1 MKLVDYTKAE
11 DGSLLNGRF
20 IVASNGEIPDYS
32 AEQYYGTEPNESRD
46 WQKAKFVLKRKELN
60 FYEYVKAK
68 LASE

>member
-1 MKLVDYTKAE
+1 
-11 DGSLLNGRF
+11 
-20 IVASNGEIPDYS
+20 VASNAEIPDYS

-46 WQKAKFVLKRKELN
+46 WQKAKFVLKRKDLN